1 VEQDHTKHNP
11 VMTRDVSD
19 FVKTQLTVEA
29 LSCYWLKAL
38 VVYCKV
44 YFSQKASDYPFNISS
59 ACSYQQ

>member
-1 VEQDHTKHNP
+1 
-11 VMTRDVSD
+11 MTRDVSD